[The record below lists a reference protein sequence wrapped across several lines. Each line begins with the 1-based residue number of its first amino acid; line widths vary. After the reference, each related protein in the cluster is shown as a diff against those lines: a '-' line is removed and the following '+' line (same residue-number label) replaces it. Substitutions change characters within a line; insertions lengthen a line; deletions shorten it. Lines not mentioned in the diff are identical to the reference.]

1 MPNPSKPNPP
11 GQKNPGQKNSSQ
23 KNQAKTGNGRRG
35 RKSGGARPK
44 RGLAGGLLRL
54 ALVAGIWAVVALGG
68 LFAYFAYDLPDF
80 KELYVIERRNSVTLK
95 AADGTVLATYG
106 DLYGEHRTLSELPK
120 HLPQA
125 LIGTEDRRFYDH
137 FGLDPIGL
145 ARAMWVNMRA
155 GRVVQGGSTLT
166 QQLAKNVFLDSGRTL
181 KRKAQ
186 EVLLALWL
194 ERNFTKDQILE
205 MYLNRVYF
213 GAGAYGVEA
222 AAQRYF
228 DKPATQLSLTES
240 AMLVGLLK
248 APSRLAPTGNIKSA
262 QQRASQVLRNMADA
276 GLIDDSAL
284 DAALKRPAQLA
295 ASRSPMPNARY
306 FADWVLEEVY
316 QLVGRQHGDL
326 VVLTSLDARLQQA
339 AERSVSAVMGREGEK
354 QNAEQ
359 AALVALSPDGAVRAM
374 VGGRDYIDSP
384 FNRATQARRQP
395 GSAFKPIVFLTAVE
409 TGIEPG
415 DMFSD
420 TPITIDGKWSPRNF
434 DGKYQGDISFAEAA
448 ARSSN
453 AVAVRLSEQ
462 VGRQRVIDTAR
473 RLGIVS
479 DLKPHPSLALGA
491 FETGLLELSNAYVAF
506 ANGGYTVM
514 AYGVREVADGNGN
527 VLFRR
532 GNESVMAHMID
543 EQPLGMLND
552 LLRGVVDTGTGRAA
566 RLPNR
571 QVAGK
576 TGTTS
581 DYRDAW
587 FIGYTPDL
595 IAGVWVGNDDNSPM
609 NKVSGGGLPAQIWRG
624 FMNDALRG
632 SEPRDLPTARG
643 GLQRLLSGLLGS
655 DAQAGPAVAAPPNNN
670 SGSTN
675 EPSLWDRILRQFG
688 RPQSAGPAQLQPSA
702 QGSPAADS
710 RADSRARVE
719 SPMPGSQPG
728 AQGEGAIGD
737 SRMIWQVGPQP
748 ARQ

>member
-1 MPNPSKPNPP
+1 MSSPRK
-11 GQKNPGQKNSSQ
+11 QKSEPQERKTRRSRKN
-23 KNQAKTGNGRRG
+23 
-35 RKSGGARPK
+35 
-44 RGLAGGLLRL
+44 AGGKAPKSLLGGLMRL
-54 ALVAGIWAVVALGG
+54 ALLVGIWAAIGLGG

-80 KELYVIERRNSVTLK
+80 RELYVIERRNSVTLK

-106 DLYGEHRTLSELPK
+106 DLYGEHRTLAELPK

-125 LIGTEDRRFYDH
+125 LIGTEDRRFHDH

-145 ARAMWVNMRA
+145 ARAMWVNLRA

-228 DKPATQLSLTES
+228 DKPATQLNLSES

-262 QQRASQVLRNMADA
+262 QQRAAQVLHNMADA
-276 GLIDDSAL
+276 ELIDAKAL

-295 ASRSPMPNARY
+295 SSRLPMPNARY

-326 VVLTSLDARLQQA
+326 VVLTSLDARMQQA
-339 AERSVSAVMGREGEK
+339 AERSVDGIMSRDGEK
-354 QNAEQ
+354 LHAEQ

-395 GSAFKPIVFLTAVE
+395 GSAFKPIVFLTAIE
-409 TGIEPG
+409 NGIEPN
-415 DMFSD
+415 DTFSD
-420 TPITIDGKWSPRNF
+420 SPITIDGKWSPRNF

-453 AVAVRLSEQ
+453 AVAVRISEQ

-491 FETGLLELSNAYVAF
+491 FETGLLELSNAYAAF

-527 VLFRR
+527 ILFRR

-543 EQPLGMLND
+543 EMPLGMLND
-552 LLRGVVDTGTGRAA
+552 LLRGVVDNGTGRAA

-587 FIGYTPDL
+587 FVGYTPDL

-632 SEPRDLPTARG
+632 TEPRELPTARG
-643 GLQRLLSGLLGS
+643 GLQRLLSGLLN
-655 DAQAGPAVAAPPNNN
+655 PNAPPVTQAPAPAGAND
-670 SGSTN
+670 N

-688 RPQSAGPAQLQPSA
+688 RPQNAGAA
-702 QGSPAADS
+702 QGIPST
-710 RADSRARVE
+710 RVE
-719 SPMPGSQPG
+719 SPMPGSQLG
-728 AQGEGAIGD
+728 GQGDGPAGEP
-737 SRMIWQVGPQP
+737 RMTWQVGPQP

>member
-1 MPNPSKPNPP
+1 MS
-11 GQKNPGQKNSSQ
+11 NSRKQNSQ
-23 KNQAKTGNGRRG
+23 NGKSGKTQGGKTRG
-35 RKSGGARPK
+35 GKRKSA
-44 RGLAGGLLRL
+44 AGSKSLSGKLLRF
-54 ALVAGIWAVVALGG
+54 ALLVGIWAAIGLGG
-68 LFAYFAYDLPDF
+68 MFAYFAYDLPDF
-80 KELYVIERRNSVTLK
+80 QELYVVERRNSVTLK

-106 DLYGEHRTLSELPK
+106 DLYGEHRNLAELPK

-137 FGLDPIGL
+137 FGLDLIGL
-145 ARAMWVNMRA
+145 ARAMWVNLRA

-194 ERNFTKDQILE
+194 ERNFSKDQILE

-228 DKPATQLSLTES
+228 DKPATKLSLNES

-262 QQRASQVLRNMADA
+262 QQRAAQVLHNMADA
-276 GLIDDSAL
+276 GLIDDTAL

-295 ASRSPMPNARY
+295 SSRLPMPNARY

-326 VVLTSLDARLQQA
+326 VVLTSLDARIQQA
-339 AERSVSAVMGREGEK
+339 AERSVDAIMNRDGDK
-354 QNAEQ
+354 LHAEQ

-395 GSAFKPIVFLTAVE
+395 GSAFKPIVFLTAIE
-409 TGIEPG
+409 NGIEPG
-415 DMFSD
+415 DIFSD
-420 TPITIDGKWSPRNF
+420 TQITVDKWTPRNF
-434 DGKYQGDISFAEAA
+434 DGKYLGDISFAEAA

-453 AVAVRLSEQ
+453 AVAVQLSER
-462 VGRQRVIDTAR
+462 VGRNRVIDTAR

-491 FETGLLELSNAYVAF
+491 FETGLLELSNAYATF

-514 AYGVREVADGNGN
+514 AYGVQEIADGNGKL
-527 VLFRR
+527 LFKR

-543 EQPLGMLND
+543 PQPLGMLND

-595 IAGVWVGNDDNSPM
+595 IAGVWVGNDDNTPM
-609 NKVSGGGLPAQIWRG
+609 HKVSGGGLPAQIWRG
-624 FMNDALRG
+624 FMTDALRG
-632 SEPRDLPTARG
+632 TEPRELPTARG
-643 GLQRLLSGLLGS
+643 GLQRLLSDLLNP
-655 DAQAGPAVAAPPNNN
+655 QETPAIAPAAAANDN
-670 SGSTN
+670 GN
-675 EPSLWDRILRQFG
+675 EPSIWDRILRQFG
-688 RPQSAGPAQLQPSA
+688 RPQQNNAAQSSAAP
-702 QGSPAADS
+702 
-710 RADSRARVE
+710 RVE
-719 SPMPGSQPG
+719 SPMPGSQLTGQVDGP
-728 AQGEGAIGD
+728 ASEP
-737 SRMIWQVGPQP
+737 RMIWQTGPQP